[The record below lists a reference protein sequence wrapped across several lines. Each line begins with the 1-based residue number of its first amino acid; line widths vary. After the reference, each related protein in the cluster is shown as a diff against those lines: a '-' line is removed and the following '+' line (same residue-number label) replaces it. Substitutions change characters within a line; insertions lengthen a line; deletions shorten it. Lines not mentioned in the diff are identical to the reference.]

1 MSSRDDA
8 DRDETDLRVLL
19 DDLETT
25 LSALQNE
32 LSAESGRP
40 PADDQAGDGSRD
52 RRGSTRID
60 PDSPRGRSG
69 RGPPSPPSLRDL
81 FRFTEQYTLPT
92 VISLLE
98 TTIQSLELLRG
109 VLRVADPE
117 RSAFDPRDSGG
128 GRARATDLGDE
139 VTRVGRDAV
148 SGMGRGAVSGL
159 ERTLSELQRALSES
173 DLPEEETSRELLQDA
188 QRLSGEVAERLAA
201 AQTEAES
208 ERYGYRGESD
218 DSQAA
223 PDTGSDAVTI
233 DVTDDLTTA
242 RDESESESSTDGEMQ
257 KRPSTEEVEID
268 VEAELASIKDEVEP
282 RGERDESATDSGSA
296 DGVDR
301 KAGEEG
307 DVERASEE
315 GDVERASGETDSD
328 SPEGNSS
335 DSGDKSA
342 NEPDEDE
349 S

>member
-8 DRDETDLRVLL
+8 DRDEADLRVLL

-32 LSAESGRP
+32 LSAEAGRP

-60 PDSPRGRSG
+60 PDSHRGRM
-69 RGPPSPPSLRDL
+69 RRDPPRPPSLRDL

-117 RSAFDPRDSGG
+117 RSAFDPRDSGS
-128 GRARATDLGDE
+128 GRTRATDLGDE
-139 VTRVGRDAV
+139 VTRAGRDAV

-201 AQTEAES
+201 AQTEGES

-223 PDTGSDAVTI
+223 PDTGADAVTI
-233 DVTDDLTTA
+233 DVTDDLATG
-242 RDESESESSTDGEMQ
+242 RDETQSENSAGGEMQ
-257 KRPSTEEVEID
+257 EQPSTEEVEID

-296 DGVDR
+296 DGVDET
-301 KAGEEG
+301 AGEEG
-307 DVERASEE
+307 DVESNE
-315 GDVERASGETDSD
+315 ETDSD

-335 DSGDKSA
+335 DSGDRSA
-342 NEPDEDE
+342 DEPDEDE